1 MLLQKFSFTE
11 SQDVMTL
18 VHPVH
23 GCLFDATSVCEILEY
38 ARKAGNVLEKMDDDE
53 KVLLNREEYSAQ
65 NNEVTPAVT
74 SNSTRGG
81 AQSKWF
87 VNEAGLYTLILG
99 SEKPQAKAFKRWV
112 THEVLPAL
120 RRTGSYSMPAGG
132 NAVAE
137 ETTPLERMASMLR
150 VSPIELAQREMDA
163 CIAIFSKFT
172 NITGNHALLAANRL
186 FKHTYRIDMLKT
198 ADVDLPSK
206 VQARCT
212 YPTELGKRY
221 GLSAIKINNILE
233 MAGLQTFSR
242 VKGHKVWKATPEGEA
257 YSEYIDV
264 GKEHSNGAPVQSLKW
279 YETVL
284 DHDKVKKMII
294 VITTPT
300 IKATKPEKMTPT
312 ERLNKI
318 EQNPPSKEEHLYD
331 E

>member
-18 VHPVH
+18 VHPEH
-23 GCLFDATSVCEILEY
+23 GYLFDATNVCEILEY

-53 KVLLNREEYSAQ
+53 KVLLNREEYDSS
-65 NNEVTPAVT
+65 EVTPAVT
-74 SNSTRGG
+74 SGNLKPGSTK
-81 AQSKWF
+81 KWF
-87 VNEAGLYTLILG
+87 VTESGLYTLILG

-120 RRTGSYSMPAGG
+120 RRTGSYSIPTGTKP
-132 NAVAE
+132 VTE
-137 ETTPLERMASMLR
+137 ETTPLERMAAMLKI
-150 VSPIELAQREMDA
+150 SPMELAEREMNA
-163 CIAIFSKFT
+163 CKAIFSKFT
-172 NITGNHALLAANRL
+172 DISGNHLLLAANRL
-186 FKHTYRIDMLKT
+186 FKHTYQIDMLK
-198 ADVDLPSK
+198 AANVDLPSK
-206 VQARCT
+206 VQARCA
-212 YPTELGKRY
+212 YPTELGKRF

-257 YSEYIDV
+257 FSEYIDV

-300 IKATKPEKMTPT
+300 TKAPKPENPMTPT
-312 ERLNKI
+312 ERLAKI
-318 EQNPPSKEEHLYD
+318 EQSQPPKEEQLY
-331 E
+331 

>member
-38 ARKAGNVLEKMDDDE
+38 ARKAGNVIEKLDDDE
-53 KVLLNREEYSAQ
+53 KFLLKREEYDTFA
-65 NNEVTPAVT
+65 EVTPAVT
-74 SNSTRGG
+74 SEFDRQKG
-81 AQSKWF
+81 AHSKWF

-99 SEKPQAKAFKRWV
+99 SEKPQAKAFKRWI

-137 ETTPLERMASMLR
+137 ETTPLERMASVLR

-206 VQARCT
+206 VQARCA

-294 VITTPT
+294 VITTPS
-300 IKATKPEKMTPT
+300 IKATKPEKVTPT
-312 ERLNKI
+312 ERLAKI
-318 EQNPPSKEEHLYD
+318 EQSQPPKEEQLY